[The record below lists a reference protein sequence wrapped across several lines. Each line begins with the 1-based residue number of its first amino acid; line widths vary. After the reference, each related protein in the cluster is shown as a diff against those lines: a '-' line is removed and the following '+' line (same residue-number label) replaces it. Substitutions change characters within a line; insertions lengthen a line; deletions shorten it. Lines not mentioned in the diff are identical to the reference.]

1 MASVHHKYRVHRL
14 TVKPSCHR
22 DVRYKRKPESLHS
35 LFRLPAANQDR
46 FIPKEGT
53 GIHRDSSKRPRREPT
68 NLEKNK
74 LIHFVLTLVTFG
86 AWGLVWWWLILKS
99 EGKTDQL
106 FRGFDDAY
114 WSYLIERE
122 QPPASLHKMKVDQEA
137 ETGYFD
143 A

>member
-14 TVKPSCHR
+14 AVKSCSHCY
-22 DVRYKRKPESLHS
+22 VRVRSRGEDLHS
-35 LFRLPAANQDR
+35 LFRRTAANQDR
-46 FIPKEGT
+46 LIAEEGT
-53 GIHRDSSKRPRREPT
+53 DIHSADVKLARLKST
-68 NLEKNK
+68 NLEKHK
-74 LIHFVLTLVTFG
+74 LIHFVLTLITFG

-122 QPPASLHKMKVDQEA
+122 QPPASLHKIKIDEEA
-137 ETGYFD
+137 KTGYFD

>member
-14 TVKPSCHR
+14 GVKSSSHC
-22 DVRYKRKPESLHS
+22 DVRYKRNGEDMHS
-35 LFRLPAANQDR
+35 LFRQTAANQDSL
-46 FIPKEGT
+46 IPEEES
-53 GIHRDSSKRPRREPT
+53 GIHRDNGKRTKLEPT

-74 LIHFVLTLVTFG
+74 LIHFILTLITFG

-99 EGKTDQL
+99 EGKADQL

-122 QPPASLHKMKVDQEA
+122 QPPASLHKVEVDQLA
-137 ETGYFD
+137 KSGYFD

>member
-1 MASVHHKYRVHRL
+1 MQV
-14 TVKPSCHR
+14 
-22 DVRYKRKPESLHS
+22 
-35 LFRLPAANQDR
+35 
-46 FIPKEGT
+46 
-53 GIHRDSSKRPRREPT
+53 EPT

-114 WSYLIERE
+114 WSYLITRE
-122 QPPASLHKMKVDQEA
+122 QPPASLHKMKVDQEV

>member
-1 MASVHHKYRVHRL
+1 MHRAD
-14 TVKPSCHR
+14 VK
-22 DVRYKRKPESLHS
+22 LA
-35 LFRLPAANQDR
+35 RL
-46 FIPKEGT
+46 
-53 GIHRDSSKRPRREPT
+53 EPT
-68 NLEKNK
+68 NLEKHK
-74 LIHFVLTLVTFG
+74 LIHLVLTLITFG

-122 QPPASLHKMKVDQEA
+122 QPPASLHKMKVAQET
-137 ETGYFD
+137 ETGHFD